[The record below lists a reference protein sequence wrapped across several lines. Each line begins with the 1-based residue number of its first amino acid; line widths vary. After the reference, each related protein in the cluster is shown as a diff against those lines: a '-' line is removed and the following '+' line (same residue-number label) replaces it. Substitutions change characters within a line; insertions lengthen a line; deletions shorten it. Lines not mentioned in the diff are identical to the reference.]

1 MAVKK
6 ALWALTV
13 ATMTLAAVAASA
25 AEKGGK
31 TLVAYFS
38 WGGNTRTIAEYV
50 AEALDAPTFEIKT
63 AKPYPEAYRP
73 TTEVAKAEQRANA
86 RPELSTHVE
95 GMESYDTVFLGYP
108 NWWGTI
114 PMALFTFLEEYDF
127 SGKRVIPFNTHE
139 GSGRGRSVED
149 IRRLIPGAKVEEGFA
164 VRGGSVGGARP
175 QVLDWIEGLG
185 FRVKR

>member
-6 ALWALTV
+6 TLLALV
-13 ATMTLAAVAASA
+13 AAMTLAALPASA
-25 AEKGGK
+25 EQGK

-38 WGGNTRTIAEYV
+38 WGGNTRTIAGYV
-50 AEALDAPTFEIKT
+50 AEALDAPVFEIKT
-63 AKPYPEAYRP
+63 AKPYPDAYRP
-73 TTEVAKAEQRANA
+73 TTEVARAEQRANA
-86 RPELSTHVE
+86 RPELSTHIAD
-95 GMESYDTVFLGYP
+95 MAAYDTIFLGYP

-149 IRRLIPGAKVEEGFA
+149 IRRLVPGAKVEDGFA
-164 VRGGSVGGARP
+164 VRGGDVGGARAK
-175 QVLDWIEGLG
+175 VLDWLEGLG